1 MFVLE
6 RFSFPLLSALRSL
19 VVASREVLSFLVTP
33 AIARNSLLYSS
44 GYWSMYSD
52 SFVEREWTNLW
63 MQKARWL
70 FHAWVWRQWSCILT
84 KSFEQGNCIVRLE
97 LNRNLEEISH
107 GSYKVYMFGVHIYWK
122 SRESAKHMNRRC
134 VLIFYMKEKYIFFKN
149 EILKL
154 RRGQMLGV
162 TRVNDGQI
170 ITQGGTIFILL
181 RNNFFITRTIT
192 IIPATNP
199 TRLHMWVSLLSRF

>member
-33 AIARNSLLYSS
+33 AIARNSLLFSS
-44 GYWSMYSD
+44 GYWSMYSG

-134 VLIFYMKEKYIFFKN
+134 VLIFYMKEKEFKKRWT
-149 EILKL
+149 LKVE
-154 RRGQMLGV
+154 RGANV
-162 TRVNDGQI
+162 RSHTCKWRSNHHTR
-170 ITQGGTIFILL
+170 
-181 RNNFFITRTIT
+181 RNNFYFV
-192 IIPATNP
+192 AEQ
-199 TRLHMWVSLLSRF
+199 FFYY